1 MRIKQILKRS
11 MKINIAIVIITLIF
25 GSLSFIPIITAE
37 TTYNTLAFDKRL
49 EKQEDFA
56 GGAFNNIAIR
66 QSNGRVELGVVNG
79 QAGTYI
85 SPVVE
90 APFKATHIGLHWEE
104 ELLEGAVIV
113 TYLRTSGDGENFSE
127 WVRTTVEEGIGPD
140 GFEEEETFAALVGTK
155 KAAFA
160 QAKVEFIPKKGAAPI
175 VRSLTFTFLNSA
187 EEARQTTNKLSFAP
201 GVTAEGMATLKT
213 SPNGQEI
220 NVISRE
226 EWGANEDY
234 RFDDG
239 EESWP
244 RSYHGTRKLVVHHT
258 AGASSNGVTDLATN
272 IATVKNIYYYHAVT
286 RGWRDIGYNALVD
299 AAGNVY
305 EGRYGTHDEVLRTDP
320 TADDIMALDVEAG
333 HVASYNS
340 GSFGISALGDFT
352 DFEVPE
358 LQVGA
363 IEDVLAYVAD
373 SRGIDAQG
381 QSDFLRYDDAWHYD
395 LPNIFA
401 HRDAG
406 STACPGDDL
415 YTLMDTIKGN
425 IASRM
430 ILGLSGFSATADP
443 GNASG
448 ENIGPSTV
456 TVSWDAFEGAQEYKY
471 VLEKVFGVV
480 AVASTSEPWN
490 VAWFFPENPNVI
502 TATST
507 SIVFNAATFDDGSEY
522 VFYVRAL
529 DSAGKPIS
537 AVSHVDFLKDENT
550 IIVDNLAS
558 LYTSISGEW
567 SHSTNVSGYYAL
579 DYQPNEAG
587 DGSDTF
593 EWAPNI
599 FKDGHYDVSVMY
611 SAALDR
617 DRKVPYTVFYKDE
630 GGVSLQE
637 TVTVNQ
643 KANGGTWVFLG
654 NYYFEREGTP
664 RVQLSDN
671 IRRGYVIADA
681 VKFAFVD
688 GSSENQPPIADAG
701 VNQNVM
707 VNTEVVFDGSESTD
721 DGMIASYEWDFG
733 DTVMGSGIAPI
744 HAYTATGT
752 YTVTLTVTDNEG
764 LIDDDAMVIT
774 VLEEITDF
782 NMSVSSIDMG
792 LKNRG
797 VFTSATALVTIV
809 DANGTPADGAIV
821 SGTWSGLTND
831 SDSAVTDANGQV
843 ALESDFVKNAAGA
856 YTFTVNDVVKNGWE
870 YNNVG
875 TSGSIDA
882 PQ

>member
-1 MRIKQILKRS
+1 
-11 MKINIAIVIITLIF
+11 MKINIAIVIIALVF

-49 EKQEDFA
+49 ESQEDFA
-56 GGAFNNIAIR
+56 GGTFNNIAVS
-66 QSNGRVELGVVNG
+66 QSNGRVELGAING

-90 APFKATHIGLHWEE
+90 APFNATHIGLHWEE
-104 ELLEGAVIV
+104 ELFEGAAIV
-113 TYLRTSGDGENFSE
+113 TYLRTSSDGENFSE

-140 GFEEEETFAALVGTK
+140 GFKEEETFAALVGTK

-160 QAKVEFIPKKGAAPI
+160 QAKVEFIPKKGVAPI

-187 EEARQTTNKLSFAP
+187 EEARQATNKLSFAP
-201 GVTAEGMATLKT
+201 RATAEGMAILKT

-226 EWGANEDY
+226 EWGADESY
-234 RFDDG
+234 RFDNG
-239 EESWP
+239 EESWS

-258 AGASSNGVTDLATN
+258 AGASSNGEIDLATN

-299 AAGNVY
+299 AAGNIY
-305 EGRYGTHDEVLRTDP
+305 EGRYGTHDEVLRTNP
-320 TADDIMALDVEAG
+320 TVDDIMTLDVAAG

-358 LQVGA
+358 DQVSA

-415 YTLMDTIKGN
+415 YVLMDTIKGT

-430 ILGLSGFSATADP
+430 ISDLSGFNAVADLVP
-443 GNASG
+443 AGNASG

-456 TVSWDAFEGAQEYKY
+456 TVSWDAFEGAQEYEY

-502 TATST
+502 TTTST
-507 SIVFNAATFDDGSEY
+507 SIVFNAAAFDDESEY

-529 DSAGKPIS
+529 NDDGKPIS
-537 AVSHVDFLKDENT
+537 AVSHADLLKDENN

-558 LYTSISGEW
+558 LYTSASGEW
-567 SHSTNVSGYYAL
+567 THSTNVSGYYAQ

-587 DGSDTF
+587 DGSDIF

-599 FKDGHYDVSVMY
+599 FKDGYYDVSVMY

-617 DRKVPYTVFYKDE
+617 DRKVPYTVFYQD
-630 GGVSLQE
+630 GDGQE
-637 TVTVNQ
+637 TVEVNQ
-643 KANGGTWVFLG
+643 KANGGTWVLLG
-654 NYYFEREGTP
+654 NYYFKKGGVP
-664 RVQLSDN
+664 KVQLSDN

-688 GSSENQPPIADAG
+688 GSSENQPPVADAG
-701 VNQNVM
+701 VDQNVI
-707 VNTEVVFDGSESTD
+707 VNTEVVFDGSGSTD
-721 DGMIASYEWDFG
+721 DDLIASYEWDLG
-733 DTVMGSGIAPI
+733 DTSTGSDIAPT
-744 HAYTATGT
+744 HTYTATGT
-752 YTVTLTVTDNEG
+752 YTVILTVTDTEG
-764 LIDDDAMVIT
+764 LTDEDVMVVT
-774 VLEEITDF
+774 VLGEGVVPD
-782 NMSVSSIDMG
+782 MSVLNIDMG
-792 LKNRG
+792 LKYRG
-797 VFTSATALVTIV
+797 VFTSATALISII
-809 DANGTPADGAIV
+809 DENGDPVDGAIV
-821 SGTWSGLTND
+821 SGSWSDLTTD
-831 SDSAVTDANGQV
+831 DDSAVTDISGQV
-843 ALESDFVKNAAGA
+843 TVTSDFVKNANGTYA
-856 YTFTVNDVVKNGWE
+856 FTVNNVEKNGWSYDPE
-870 YNNVG
+870 SNVE
-875 TSGSIDA
+875 TSDSISVA
-882 PQ
+882 Q